1 MLERGRYSTTTPA
14 RPRRPCRPR
23 HPYAVPR
30 TSLQCV
36 CTRRRN
42 CIEQLSPSPE
52 YAPGTVPFPARNS
65 ATIKLTHYRWAP
77 FSAHVA
83 TISDDE
89 LATPAATKKPRA
101 MPGAFCLDRA
111 PKRTKSVLS
120 SVLRDDRAAELVV
133 QAGGDQ
139 IDVLT
144 DAIVADQQ
152 ASAIGEGV
160 GLVLHEQMVVF
171 ETDRPIR
178 SEGIL
183 GADADRATPAGV
195 IAGGTNERAR
205 GVIDA
210 VRVRG
215 HSRTALDVQ
224 QEGVG
229 GIADLTGEQ
238 AERVGLR
245 VVHET
250 GAEEPAGVAAL
261 EVSPVALPFH
271 AEHPGAGLPA
281 IADLATDGATSCI
294 VGTLGAHHE
303 RQNRIPVVAARTPT
317 TVGADVETA
326 PVVHSGD
333 HRGRLGVR
341 TRSGIP
347 SGCGRSRA
355 QRAQAGRN
363 KQNLLHS
370 FDPISVCTAPKAVR
384 SLIAFS
390 D

>member
-111 PKRTKSVLS
+111 PKRAKSVLS
-120 SVLRDDRAAELVV
+120 SVLGDDRAAELVV
-133 QAGGDQ
+133 QASGDE

-144 DAIVADQQ
+144 DAIAADQH
-152 ASAIGEGV
+152 AGRIGEVV

-171 ETDRPIR
+171 ETDRPGRI
-178 SEGIL
+178 EGVF

-195 IAGGTNERAR
+195 IAR
-205 GVIDA
+205 GSKLCTCGRVDA
-210 VRVRG
+210 VGVRG
-215 HSRTALDVQ
+215 HSRTALDVE
-224 QEGVG
+224 QEVVG
-229 GIADLTGEQ
+229 GVADLTGEQ
-238 AERVGLR
+238 AERIGLL
-245 VVHET
+245 VV
-250 GAEEPAGVAAL
+250 
-261 EVSPVALPFH
+261 
-271 AEHPGAGLPA
+271 
-281 IADLATDGATSCI
+281 
-294 VGTLGAHHE
+294 
-303 RQNRIPVVAARTPT
+303 
-317 TVGADVETA
+317 
-326 PVVHSGD
+326 
-333 HRGRLGVR
+333 
-341 TRSGIP
+341 
-347 SGCGRSRA
+347 
-355 QRAQAGRN
+355 
-363 KQNLLHS
+363 
-370 FDPISVCTAPKAVR
+370 
-384 SLIAFS
+384 
-390 D
+390 